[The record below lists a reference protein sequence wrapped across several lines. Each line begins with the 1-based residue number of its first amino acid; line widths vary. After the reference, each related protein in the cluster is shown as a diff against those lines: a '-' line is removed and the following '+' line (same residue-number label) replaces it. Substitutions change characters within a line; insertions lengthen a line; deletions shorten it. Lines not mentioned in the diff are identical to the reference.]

1 LLTGGG
7 KLACLAA
14 ASKDPVAMSE
24 SAKWLVAHRVSAAE
38 RRRRNR
44 HAGGV
49 LWFTGLPASGKST
62 IAIAAEK
69 RLFDLGYQVYVL
81 DGDNLRHGLA
91 SDLGF
96 APAARAEN
104 LRRAAELAAL
114 FRDAGML
121 VIVAMIS
128 PYRAD
133 RAHARKIV
141 GAGFHEIH
149 IDAPLAVCERRDPKG
164 LYAKARKGGIADFTG
179 VGAPYEEPAKPEL
192 VVNTEHADAAV
203 CTESLVAYVRR
214 NFALAAQPPSA

>member
-1 LLTGGG
+1 
-7 KLACLAA
+7 
-14 ASKDPVAMSE
+14 MSE

-114 FRDAGML
+114 FRDAGLL

-133 RAHARKIV
+133 RERARKIV
-141 GAGFHEIH
+141 GDGFHEIH
-149 IDAPLAVCERRDPKG
+149 INAALATCEKRDPKG
-164 LYAKARKGGIADFTG
+164 LYAKARQGGIADFTG
-179 VGAPYEEPAKPEL
+179 VGAPYEEPPRPDL
-192 VVNTEHADAAV
+192 TVDTERADAPA
-203 CTESLVAYVRR
+203 CTETLVSYARR
-214 NFALAAQPPSA
+214 IFTLAD